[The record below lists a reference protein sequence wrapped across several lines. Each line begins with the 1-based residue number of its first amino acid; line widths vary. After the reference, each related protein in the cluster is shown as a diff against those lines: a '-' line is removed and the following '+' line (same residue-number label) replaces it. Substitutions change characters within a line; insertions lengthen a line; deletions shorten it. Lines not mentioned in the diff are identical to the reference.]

1 MVHKKLSVKGWV
13 VNPRNQDLQYTH
25 FAITICI
32 SFTDYLMGPCIATHP
47 YDKCISPK

>member
-25 FAITICI
+25 FAIIICI

-47 YDKCISPK
+47 HDKCISPK